1 MHVVSGVARFHL
13 SNSDIRT
20 ARLVILKA
28 AISQRA
34 AALGDVKDNVLRCF
48 LSAGITPELL

>member
-1 MHVVSGVARFHL
+1 MHAVSGVARFHL
-13 SNSDIRT
+13 SNGDIRT

-34 AALGDVKDNVLRCF
+34 AALGDVKDNVLRCS